1 MGPEIALLVAGIV
14 SAISGLIGGLA
25 TNASVKKTNEA
36 NLANQEKVN
45 ADNLE
50 NQWKMWNATNKYNT
64 PQEQMLRYKQ
74 AGLIPHLVYGQ
85 SNTTSAMNLGNS
97 VAYNQ
102 QASNFDFLGS
112 SLQPLMSAISQMP
125 GLKGQQLDNESKG
138 WNNKFLE
145 DTFDDRV
152 RLTKNQADYAEKQL
166 TIIGYQIEDREI
178 DKAIKKTKQLMDD
191 LNFKMADAKWD
202 NQKLL
207 VEMGLPTDLEPK
219 YVVLFSMLGA
229 FFKQLTGKVFS
240 FNDLAG
246 NLGGFLGKWK
256 DDFKK

>member
-36 NLANQEKVN
+36 NLANQEKIN
-45 ADNLE
+45 SDNLE

-64 PQEQMLRYKQ
+64 PQEQMLRYKE
-74 AGLIPHLVYGQ
+74 AGLNPHLVYGQ
-85 SNTTSAMNLGNS
+85 SNTTSAMNLGTS

-112 SLQPLMSAISQMP
+112 SLQPLMSAIAQMP
-125 GLKGQQLDNESKG
+125 GLKGQQLDNDAKG

-152 RLTKNQADYAEKQL
+152 RLTKNQSDYAEKQL
-166 TIIGYQIEDREI
+166 TIIGYQIEDRDI
-178 DKAIKKTKQLMDD
+178 DKAIKTTKKLMDE
-191 LNFKMADAKWD
+191 LNYKVADAEWKNREWMI
-202 NQKLL
+202 
-207 VEMGLPTDLEPK
+207 EMGLPDGLEPK
-219 YVVLFSMLGA
+219 YVILFSMLGA

-240 FNDLAG
+240 FRDLAG
-246 NLGGFLGKWK
+246 NLGGFLK
-256 DDFKK
+256 DFQENFKK